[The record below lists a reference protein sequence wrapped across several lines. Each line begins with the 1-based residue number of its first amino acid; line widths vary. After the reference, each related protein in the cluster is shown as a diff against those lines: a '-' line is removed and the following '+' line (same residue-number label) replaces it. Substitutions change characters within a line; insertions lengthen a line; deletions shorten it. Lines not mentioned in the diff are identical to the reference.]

1 MNLILGSILLF
12 ILVIPGLVFRFSY
25 LHGTYAK
32 QSFKISAVDEIF
44 WAILPALIFQFA
56 GVILLEQVLYN
67 PVRLDQLYALITND
81 SGSID
86 FDIVRKSLPR
96 FLLYNLSLIAIA
108 ALLGLGTRFLVR
120 KMKLD
125 LKYSFLKINNEW
137 YYLFSGEILD
147 TELPGESKD
156 IYFIQID
163 ALVQTSNG
171 TVVYCGTL
179 EDYFLSKD
187 NGLDRLY
194 LSSVYRRKLE
204 EDRSNDENAEG
215 EYLEKYL
222 DTRYYAMPGDLFVIP
237 YERIINLNITY
248 HKWSPVLSEEKSGDE

>member
-171 TVVYCGTL
+171 VENSKKTAQMMRMLKVNTL
-179 EDYFLSKD
+179 RNISIPDIMRCLEI
-187 NGLDRLY
+187 Y
-194 LSSVYRRKLE
+194 L
-204 EDRSNDENAEG
+204 
-215 EYLEKYL
+215 
-222 DTRYYAMPGDLFVIP
+222 
-237 YERIINLNITY
+237 
-248 HKWSPVLSEEKSGDE
+248 